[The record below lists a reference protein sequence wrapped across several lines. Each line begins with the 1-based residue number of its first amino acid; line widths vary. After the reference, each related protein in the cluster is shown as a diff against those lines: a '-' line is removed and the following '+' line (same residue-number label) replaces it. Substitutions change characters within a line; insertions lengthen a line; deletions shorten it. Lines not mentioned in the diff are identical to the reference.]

1 MDAVTS
7 PEGETVY
14 VDEATA
20 ERGSK
25 APFYVVY
32 LDSDRNDRWGFWC
45 ANCETLDTAVDSMG
59 RIECNRCHNLHK
71 AEEWDAAHE

>member
-1 MDAVTS
+1 MDQVTG
-7 PEGETVY
+7 PQGQVLY
-14 VDEATA
+14 VATSEA
-20 ERGSK
+20 ERASK

-32 LDSDRNDRWGFWC
+32 ADEGRGSRWGFWC
-45 ANCETLDTAVDSMG
+45 SHCQTLDTAVDSMG